1 MISRIYLCAE
11 SVCCARKGISNSCQ
25 KVPVLK
31 LALKNIYFSRGEKDK
46 RDCETCIFILH
57 LHKTFCVMKR
67 RSIVDETIANV
78 KFLLPA
84 GAGAPLPTARQQLI
98 DDVRVASRLQT
109 RLCIR

>member
-1 MISRIYLCAE
+1 
-11 SVCCARKGISNSCQ
+11 
-25 KVPVLK
+25 
-31 LALKNIYFSRGEKDK
+31 
-46 RDCETCIFILH
+46 
-57 LHKTFCVMKR
+57 MKR